1 MVETPYRPGQVDT
14 IGLEYLDHLYSY
26 AMVMTRNRAEAEE
39 LVQETYMRA
48 VTAARRLRPDSNIKS
63 WLFTILRN
71 VWLNQLRKRRSDPQ
85 IVEID
90 GAEWGANSVI
100 DTSKDSLDLYIGKV
114 EAEQMQ
120 AAIQNLP
127 IESREVI
134 LLREYEY
141 LSYAEIAEVL
151 VCPVGTVMSRLARAR
166 AKLRETLSVR

>member
-14 IGLEYLDHLYSY
+14 IGLEYLDRLYSY

-90 GAEWGANSVI
+90 GAEWGPTASSI
-100 DTSKDSLDLYIGKV
+100 HSKIH
-114 EAEQMQ
+114 
-120 AAIQNLP
+120 
-127 IESREVI
+127 
-134 LLREYEY
+134 
-141 LSYAEIAEVL
+141 
-151 VCPVGTVMSRLARAR
+151 
-166 AKLRETLSVR
+166 

>member
-1 MVETPYRPGQVDT
+1 M
-14 IGLEYLDHLYSY
+14 
-26 AMVMTRNRAEAEE
+26 
-39 LVQETYMRA
+39 
-48 VTAARRLRPDSNIKS
+48 
-63 WLFTILRN
+63 
-71 VWLNQLRKRRSDPQ
+71 
-85 IVEID
+85 
-90 GAEWGANSVI
+90 GANSVI
-100 DTSKDSLDLYIGKV
+100 DTFKDSLDLYIGKV

-166 AKLRETLSVR
+166 AKLRETLSVRWV